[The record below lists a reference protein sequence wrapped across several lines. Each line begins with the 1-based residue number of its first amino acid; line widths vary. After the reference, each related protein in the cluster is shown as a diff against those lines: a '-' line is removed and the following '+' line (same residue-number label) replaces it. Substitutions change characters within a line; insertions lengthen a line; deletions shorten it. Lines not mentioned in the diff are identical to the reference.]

1 LIQLAAESE
10 TFLSVIDPDFPEFLH
25 PGDMSAR
32 IQKYCADTNQRVP
45 QTKGQI
51 VRVAL
56 EGIALKYRW
65 VLERLEELTGHH
77 LDPIHIIGGGTKNHL
92 LNQLTADSTGRT
104 VITGPVEATAIGN
117 ILMQAIGMKH
127 LGSLADARE
136 VVRASFEPEVYEPKH
151 TDQWNETSSRLQSLM
166 R

>member
-1 LIQLAAESE
+1 
-10 TFLSVIDPDFPEFLH
+10 VIDPDFDEFLH
-25 PGDMSAR
+25 PGDMPSR

-56 EGIALKYRW
+56 EGIALKYRL
-65 VLERLEELTGHH
+65 VLERLEELTGKH

-92 LNQLTADSTGRT
+92 LNQLTANSTGRT

-127 LGSLADARE
+127 LGSLPDARQ
-136 VVRASFEPEVYEPKH
+136 VVRASFEPEVYEPKR
-151 TDQWNETSSRLQSLM
+151 TADWDETYDRLQQVM
-166 R
+166 K